1 MYARLLLIALVF
13 FTIGSVEAQTESS
26 KSSQG
31 FLSLA
36 KKIIREGAIIGLD
49 EAGSR
54 IAGPTAWRYVK
65 KVMTPVVEELEKRY
79 PKLLLVG
86 EKEAKDAADLA
97 VKALSTD
104 IALQKMLSDSL
115 SRLDEG
121 QQEILAALARQNHT
135 LQNIGNSL
143 DEGFKKTSENQEL
156 ALDKILAEFKKM
168 ELKFEDVRKLISP
181 PPKYAELS
189 IHEIHTQANTYQ
201 QDALKWI
208 SARDAKTASQRLA
221 EGRNLLLAGLKRD
234 PKSAYILVSLGF
246 IEKTQAQV
254 SMMQGDYDTAETI
267 LAEAAKYFV
276 EAMKQEPKNFGAING
291 TANIYYYARDFDR
304 AINLGLLLLKEAPTY
319 GAAVWDLSLALEGK
333 LAEVGG
339 PASPLGP
346 HYITVLKE
354 IYQYLEELMPQQPR
368 YFSATDMAHVQKRL
382 SELGNLSSE

>member
-36 KKIIREGAIIGLD
+36 KKIIRESAIIGLD

-65 KVMTPVVEELEKRY
+65 KVMAPVVKELEKRY

-86 EKEAKDAADLA
+86 EEEARDAVDLA

-104 IALQKMLSDSL
+104 VALQKMLSDSL
-115 SRLDEG
+115 SRLKEG

-143 DEGFKKTSENQEL
+143 DEGFKKTRENQEV
-156 ALDKILAEFKKM
+156 ALDKILAELKKM

-189 IHEIHTQANTYQ
+189 IHEIYTQANTYQ
-201 QDALKWI
+201 QDALRWI
-208 SARDAKTASQRLA
+208 SARDTKTASQRLA
-221 EGRNLLLAGLKRD
+221 EGRNLLHAGLKRD
-234 PKSAYILVSLGF
+234 SKSAYILVSLGF
-246 IEKTQAQV
+246 LEKTQAQV

-267 LAEAAKYFV
+267 LTEAAKYFV
-276 EAMKQEPKNFGAING
+276 EAMKQDPKNFGAING

-346 HYITVLKE
+346 HYIKVLKD
-354 IYQYLEELMPQQPR
+354 IYQYLEELIPQQPR

-382 SELGNLSSE
+382 SELSNLSSE

>member
-65 KVMTPVVEELEKRY
+65 KVMAPVVEELEKRY

-291 TANIYYYARDFDR
+291 TANIYYYARDFNR
-304 AINLGLLLLKEAPTY
+304 AINLGFLLLKEAPTY

>member
-36 KKIIREGAIIGLD
+36 KKIIRESAIIGLD

-65 KVMTPVVEELEKRY
+65 KVMAPVVKELEKRY

-86 EKEAKDAADLA
+86 EEEARDAADLA

-104 IALQKMLSDSL
+104 VALQKMLSDSL
-115 SRLDEG
+115 SRLKEG

-143 DEGFKKTSENQEL
+143 DEGFKKTRENQEV
-156 ALDKILAEFKKM
+156 ALDKILAELKKM

-189 IHEIHTQANTYQ
+189 IHEIYTQANTYQ
-201 QDALKWI
+201 QDALRWI
-208 SARDAKTASQRLA
+208 SARDTKTASQRLA
-221 EGRNLLLAGLKRD
+221 EGRNLLHAGLKRD
-234 PKSAYILVSLGF
+234 SKSAYILVSLGF
-246 IEKTQAQV
+246 LEKTQAQV

-267 LAEAAKYFV
+267 LTEAAKYFV
-276 EAMKQEPKNFGAING
+276 EAMKQDPKNFGAING

-346 HYITVLKE
+346 HYIKVLKD

-382 SELGNLSSE
+382 SELSNLSSE